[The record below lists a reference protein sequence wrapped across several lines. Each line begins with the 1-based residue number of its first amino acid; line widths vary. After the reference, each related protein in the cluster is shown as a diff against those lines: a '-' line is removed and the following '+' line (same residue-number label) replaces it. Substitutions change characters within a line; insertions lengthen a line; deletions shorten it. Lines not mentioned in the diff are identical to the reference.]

1 VEHVEHLV
9 IGAGPAGLRAA
20 QVLAE
25 AGREV
30 LVLERNAEVGP
41 KTCGGGLTAK
51 AVRDL
56 QALGLPGDTG
66 LSLIAHGSFKDE
78 GAHPLEAANGM
89 VRTVARRTLGAL
101 QARWTRAAGAEIRVE
116 SPASEIDLTG
126 RTVSVHGSRIRFT
139 HLIGADG
146 STSAVRRAL
155 GIASPR
161 DYFAAE
167 FNIPGVRMDQLT
179 VSFDSA
185 HLASGYF
192 WIFPHSTYVC
202 VGAGA
207 PKALVPPAT
216 IRPYLQRRLQEL
228 GIDPG
233 ETPYEGATIEVSL
246 VGLHFPGNVHLV
258 GDAAGCPSG
267 LTAEGIYPAL
277 VTGEE
282 VARQILEPNAP
293 APKTAAWLRSKRQHD
308 LLGRAWL
315 RRGLRDAS
323 FSVLAG
329 AWRSSLA
336 QRLIARFFLGS

>member
-30 LVLERNAEVGP
+30 LVLERNAEIGP

-51 AVRDL
+51 AVRAL

-66 LSLIAHGSFKDE
+66 LSLLAHGSFKDE

-89 VRTVARRTLGAL
+89 VRTVARRTLGTL
-101 QARWTRAAGAEIRVE
+101 QAQWTRAAGAEIRVD
-116 SPASEIDLTG
+116 SPASDIDLAG
-126 RTVSVHGSRIRFT
+126 HTVSVHGTRIQFD

-155 GIASPR
+155 GLASPR
-161 DYFAAE
+161 DYFAGE
-167 FNIPGVRMDQLT
+167 FNIRGVHMDQLT

-216 IRPYLQRRLQEL
+216 IRPYLRRRLEEI
-228 GIDPG
+228 GVDPG
-233 ETPYEGATIEVSL
+233 ETAYEGATIEVSF
-246 VGLHFPGNVHLV
+246 VGLHFPANVHLV

-282 VARQILEPNAP
+282 VARQILEPQAP
-293 APKTAAWLRSKRQHD
+293 APKTAAWLRSKRRHD

-315 RRGLRDAS
+315 RKDLRDAS
-323 FSVLAG
+323 FSVLSN
-329 AWRSSLA
+329 AWRRPLA
-336 QRLIARFFLGS
+336 RRLLARFFLGR